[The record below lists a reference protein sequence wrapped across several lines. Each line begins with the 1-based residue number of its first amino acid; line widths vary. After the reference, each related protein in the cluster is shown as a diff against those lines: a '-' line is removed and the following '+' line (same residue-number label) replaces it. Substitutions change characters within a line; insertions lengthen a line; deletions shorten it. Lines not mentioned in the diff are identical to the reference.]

1 MSKKV
6 KLVWKT
12 VKRKVSDLLPYE
24 KNPRKISEKQMN
36 DLKRSLRKYNL
47 AEIPAI
53 NLDGKI
59 AAGHQRIKALHLLGR
74 CDEEIEVRIPNRQ
87 LTEAEFKDYLIV
99 SNKSGGSWDFDG
111 LAENFDM
118 DALSLAGFEDDELGD
133 IFANSLHVEDSKTS
147 DKEEMNKIKKT
158 SIKRGDMFALGR
170 HRLTCGDALD
180 LENVKKLMGNA
191 RADMVDID
199 PPFNIDLSYNGG
211 VGNKKNYGGTTN
223 DNKTDDEYRVFVK
236 TIMQNAK
243 SVMKPNAHYMFWCDE
258 RYVWLL
264 QTLYKELGI
273 DSKRLLVWI
282 KNNSSPT
289 PMVAF
294 NKVTEFVVYGTIG
307 SPYLSKKV
315 TNLNEII
322 NPKMTTGNNL
332 STEII
337 DQLNIWMEKR
347 LPSTEYNHPT
357 EKSASLHEKALRRCT
372 RPNDIVLDLT
382 AGGGSI
388 LMACEPLKRTA
399 YVNEY
404 EPIFCQLIINKFEKL
419 TGIKAK
425 KIYE

>member
-1 MSKKV
+1 M
-6 KLVWKT
+6 WKT
-12 VKRKVSDLLPYE
+12 VKRKVSNLLPYE
-24 KNPRKISEKQMN
+24 KNPRKISEKQMK

-47 AEIPAI
+47 AELPAI
-53 NLDGKI
+53 NLDGVVV
-59 AAGHQRIKALHLLGR
+59 AGHQRIKALHLIGR
-74 CDEEIEVRIPNRQ
+74 GDEEIEVRIPNRQ
-87 LTEAEFKDYLIV
+87 LTEEEFKDYLIV
-99 SNKSGGSWDFDG
+99 SNKSGGSWDFEG
-111 LAENFDM
+111 LAENFEM

-133 IFANSLHVEDSKTS
+133 IFANSLHVDDSDTS
-147 DKEEMNKIKKT
+147 DEEEAKKIKKT
-158 SIKRGDMFALGR
+158 NIKRGDLFALGK
-170 HRLTCGDALD
+170 HRLLCGDALD
-180 LENVKKLMGNA
+180 PKTVKKLMGYA
-191 RADMVDID
+191 RADLVNDD
-199 PPFNIDLSYNGG
+199 LPFNIDLSYDKG

-236 TIMQNAK
+236 TIMRNAK
-243 SVMKPNAHYMFWCDE
+243 SVMKKDSHFMFWCDE
-258 RYVWLL
+258 RYVWLF
-264 QTLYKELGI
+264 QILYKELGI
-273 DSKRLLVWI
+273 DSKRLLIWL

-294 NKVTEFVVYGTIG
+294 NKVTEFIVYGTIG

-347 LPSTEYNHPT
+347 LPSNEYNHPT

-388 LMACEPLKRTA
+388 LMACEQLKRTA

>member
-1 MSKKV
+1 MAKKI
-6 KLVWKT
+6 VWKT
-12 VKRKVSDLLPYE
+12 VKRKVSDLIPYE
-24 KNPRKISEKQMN
+24 KNPRKINEKQMK

-47 AEIPAI
+47 AELPAI
-53 NLDGKI
+53 NLDGVVI
-59 AAGHQRIKALHLLGR
+59 AGHQRIKALHLLGR
-74 CDEEIEVRIPNRQ
+74 GDEEIEVRIPNRQ

-99 SNKSGGSWDFDG
+99 SNKSGGSWDFQG
-111 LAENFDM
+111 LAENFDI

-133 IFANSLHVEDSKTS
+133 IFADSLHVEDSKTS
-147 DKEEMNKIKKT
+147 DEEEAKKIKKT
-158 SIKRGDMFALGR
+158 NIKRGDLFALGK
-170 HRLTCGDALD
+170 HRLLCGDALD
-180 LENVKKLMGNA
+180 PKTVKKLMGDA
-191 RADMVDID
+191 RADLVNDD
-199 PPFNIDLSYNGG
+199 LPFNIDLSYDKG
-211 VGNKKNYGGTTN
+211 VGTKKNYGGTTN

-236 TIMQNAK
+236 TIMKNAK

-258 RYVWLL
+258 RYVWLF
-264 QTLYKELGI
+264 QILYKELGI
-273 DSKRLLVWI
+273 DSKRLLIWL
-282 KNNSSPT
+282 KNNASPT
-289 PMVAF
+289 PTCAF
-294 NKVTEFVVYGTIG
+294 NKVTEFIVYGTIG
-307 SPYLSKKV
+307 SPFLSKKV

-322 NPKMTTGNNL
+322 NKNMTTGNNL

-347 LPSTEYNHPT
+347 LPSNEYNHPT

-388 LMACEPLKRTA
+388 LMACEQLKRTA

>member
-1 MSKKV
+1 MAKKI
-6 KLVWKT
+6 VWKT
-12 VKRKVSDLLPYE
+12 VKRKVSDLIPYE
-24 KNPRKISEKQMN
+24 KNPRKINEKQMK

-47 AEIPAI
+47 AELPAI
-53 NLDGKI
+53 NLDGVVI
-59 AAGHQRIKALHLLGR
+59 AGHQRIKALHLLGR
-74 CDEEIEVRIPNRQ
+74 GDEEIEVRIPNRQ

-99 SNKSGGSWDFDG
+99 SNKSGGSWDFQG
-111 LAENFDM
+111 LAENFDI

-133 IFANSLHVEDSKTS
+133 IFADSLHVEDSKTS
-147 DKEEMNKIKKT
+147 DEEEAKKIKKT
-158 SIKRGDMFALGR
+158 NIKRGDLFALGK
-170 HRLTCGDALD
+170 HRLLCGDALD
-180 LENVKKLMGNA
+180 PKTVKKLMGDA
-191 RADMVDID
+191 RADLVNDD
-199 PPFNIDLSYNGG
+199 LPFNIDLSYDKG

-236 TIMQNAK
+236 TIMKNAK

-258 RYVWLL
+258 RYVWLF
-264 QTLYKELGI
+264 QILYKELGI
-273 DSKRLLVWI
+273 DSKRLLIWL
-282 KNNSSPT
+282 KNNASPT
-289 PMVAF
+289 PTCAF
-294 NKVTEFVVYGTIG
+294 NKVTEFIVYGTIG
-307 SPYLSKKV
+307 SPFLSKKV

-322 NPKMTTGNNL
+322 NKNMTTGNNL

-347 LPSTEYNHPT
+347 LPSNEYNHPT

-388 LMACEPLKRTA
+388 LMACEQLKRTA